1 MCNSVYKIKKIFLY
15 LLFSSTPINPENI
28 KNNPA
33 SAVICWSDLFL
44 HTSYFFFKYLPYLFV
59 IKVFVTIGGNAYI
72 SLSDPNDAINFNE
85 ELPKLILLLTT
96 LSIFFIKY
104 WILKKMGGKLA
115 RFRFLSI
122 TIFLLL
128 IGSNFIWYGGDSFI
142 EGLTFLTILIGLTC
156 ALPYEISKK
165 IKEKIN
171 ETGLYLLFKQWDI
184 KLLSIKNLSNNLKQS
199 TNFLELPSAINNYGS
214 LITNK
219 LFLSGA
225 ISIFLLILWLYSGTP
240 TGISD
245 TDYNDYKQLSAPK
258 ILYSC
263 SKLADITYKNLE
275 EKLKCIR
282 EGNTD
287 EECRLEKIVTY
298 KAGVGFAATYNKL
311 LGEAKD
317 ECKGENAT
325 FKIIESEK

>member
-1 MCNSVYKIKKIFLY
+1 MKLKLLQAFL
-15 LLFSSTPINPENI
+15 LL
-28 KNNPA
+28 
-33 SAVICWSDLFL
+33 VFL
-44 HTSYFFFKYLPYLFV
+44 GLVSQSEQGRKLLHP
-59 IKVFVTIGGNAYI
+59 
-72 SLSDPNDAINFNE
+72 
-85 ELPKLILLLTT
+85 LILLA
-96 LSIFFIKY
+96 SFWFF
-104 WILKKMGGKLA
+104 
-115 RFRFLSI
+115 S
-122 TIFLLL
+122 FLLL
-128 IGSNFIWYGGDSFI
+128 RHQSKFF
-142 EGLTFLTILIGLTC
+142 T
-156 ALPYEISKK
+156 AISKGYKSTISGFILYKPK
-165 IKEKIN
+165 ISQ
-171 ETGLYLLFKQWDI
+171 LA
-184 KLLSIKNLSNNLKQS
+184 S
-199 TNFLELPSAINNYGS
+199 S
-214 LITNK
+214 LDEARTNK